1 MFTDG
6 GGYKP
11 VSAFNRDEKHYL
23 LALARESIKTALLQE
38 HPKHLDKATIPPILQ
53 KDLACFVTLTIHER
67 LRGCIGSLEA
77 FRPLVEDVRD
87 RAVQAALEDYRFPP
101 LQPNELDKVDI
112 EISVLTRPEK
122 LYYNSPEELPA
133 KLRPH
138 IDGVILRDGSLRA
151 TFLPQ
156 VWEQIP
162 NPEDFLNHLCTKMGA
177 KANHW
182 RTKMLDV
189 EIYQV
194 DEFSDSRSS

>member
-6 GGYKP
+6 GGYKL
-11 VSAFNRDEKHYL
+11 VSAFNRDEKQFL
-23 LALARESIKTALLQE
+23 LTLARESIKTALLQE
-38 HPKHLDKATIPPILQ
+38 HPRPLDKSAIPPILK

-77 FRPLVEDVRD
+77 FRPLVDDVRD

-101 LQPNELDKVDI
+101 LHPDELDKVDI
-112 EISVLTRPEK
+112 EISVLTKPEK

-138 IDGVILRDGSLRA
+138 IDGVILRDGGLRA

-156 VWEQIP
+156 VWDQITS
-162 NPEDFLNHLCTKMGA
+162 PEDFLNHLCTKMGA
-177 KANHW
+177 KPNLW
-182 RTKMLDV
+182 RTKLLDV